1 MEIYK
6 KASLLKLRF
15 PTAKGFISIEDLWDL
30 SLTSLDSM
38 YKTLNKFL
46 TTSKEESLLSVKSS
60 SDELV
65 ALRVEIIKDVVT
77 TKQEEAKK
85 RVSALLKKQQREKIQ
100 NIIAEKKDASLSSKS
115 LAELEAMLKDSEE
128 EA

>member
-15 PTAKGFISIEDLWDL
+15 PTAKGFISVEDLWDL

-38 YKTLNKFL
+38 YKTLNKML
-46 TTSKEESLLSVKSS
+46 KTVGEESLLSVKSS
-60 SDELV
+60 TDEELS
-65 ALRVEIIKDVVT
+65 LRVEIIKDVVT